1 LLIGQVG
8 YGLAALAFALF
19 ALLALTSWRGRL
31 QGGLLVA
38 ASTLTAAWAATA
50 ALANGDATHW
60 QTVAVLEILR
70 NALWLVFVARL
81 TPAGQG
87 IDGLP
92 HHLAPFAPAALVGV
106 SRPTVYDLISRHDV
120 HMETASA

>member
-8 YGLAALAFALF
+8 YGLAALAFALL

-50 ALANGDATHW
+50 ALANGDTTH
-60 QTVAVLEILR
+60 TVAVLEILR

-81 TPAGQG
+81 TLAGQG